1 MIEEIRKNLFGIS
14 FRLFGSKVYLL
25 KTKDKNI
32 LIDTSSRIN
41 RIELKNS
48 LKKLGLGFLSID
60 VVLLTHNHFDHT
72 GNIAQLKN
80 ARIYGPELD
89 FQESFIIS
97 IDKLEIP
104 GIDVVK
110 TPGHTKGS
118 ICYYMPKEKILF
130 SGDTIFHNGIGR
142 TDLPNSQP
150 EKMAESLEKIRKL
163 DIKILCP
170 GHDY

>member
-32 LIDTSSRIN
+32 LIDTSARIN
-41 RIELKNS
+41 
-48 LKKLGLGFLSID
+48 
-60 VVLLTHNHFDHT
+60 
-72 GNIAQLKN
+72 
-80 ARIYGPELD
+80 GPELD

-163 DIKILCP
+163 
-170 GHDY
+170 